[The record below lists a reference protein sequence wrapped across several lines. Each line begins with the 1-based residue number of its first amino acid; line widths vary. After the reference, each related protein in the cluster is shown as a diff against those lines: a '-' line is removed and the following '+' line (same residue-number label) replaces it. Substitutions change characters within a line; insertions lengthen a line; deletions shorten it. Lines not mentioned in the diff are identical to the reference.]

1 MAQSQSNISQLK
13 DFLSYLVTVKGDL
26 SNITAPPFTLSPKSV
41 VEIPASWAEHH
52 DLFMQPAR
60 EKDPAR
66 RSLLVLKNFLCSLK
80 RQVYTATA
88 SKGCSNDDCGDD
100 GVKKPLNAFLGELFL
115 GTFEGDDGST
125 TRLICEQVSHH
136 PPVTACCLYN
146 EIHGMSSSGYVAQ
159 EITFNPGSGVRVKQ
173 IGHAIIRDE
182 GHGESHLMT
191 LPTIVIKGL
200 VVGRPYPE
208 LEGTC
213 YISSSSG
220 YLATVDF
227 QGRNLLGS
235 GKKNS
240 VHAEI
245 SSVRDGGRTMFEVT
259 GQWNDRLTIID
270 STNGKQIDDFYI
282 DDVPLT
288 ELQTKPLS
296 EQSSWESRKAWGK
309 VAEGIGA
316 GSMHVVGDEKSTIEN
331 AQREMRAAE
340 ESVGVEWPRLFFQ
353 NSDDDDHEFA
363 LLAKIIPDQTA
374 RNLNQERTAGVWKFI
389 GVGAA
394 EALLSDGIFHRSLAP
409 TGQTEYC

>member
-1 MAQSQSNISQLK
+1 MAQPQSNVSQLK

-41 VEIPASWAEHH
+41 LEIPASWAEHH
-52 DLFMQPAR
+52 DLFMQPAH

-80 RQVYTATA
+80 RQVYTAAA
-88 SKGCSNDDCGDD
+88 SKGRSNGDCGDD
-100 GVKKPLNAFLGELFL
+100 GVKKLLNAFLGELFL
-115 GTFEGDDGST
+115 GTFKGDDGST

-146 EIHGMSSSGYVAQ
+146 QVHGISSLGYVAQ
-159 EITFNPGSGVRVKQ
+159 ETTFNPASGVRVKQ

-200 VVGRPYPE
+200 VVGQPYPE

-220 YLATVDF
+220 YLATINF
-227 QGRNLLGS
+227 QSRSLLGS

-245 SSVRDGGRTMFEVT
+245 SSVRDGGRAIFEVT

-270 STNGKQIDDFYI
+270 STSGKQIDDFHV
-282 DDVPLT
+282 DDVSLT
-288 ELQTKPLS
+288 ELQTKPLE
-296 EQSSWESRKAWGK
+296 EQSSWESRKAWAK
-309 VAEGIGA
+309 VVEGISA
-316 GSMHVVGDEKSTIEN
+316 GSMHVVSDEKSRIED

-353 NSDDDDHEFA
+353 NSDDSNQEFA

-374 RNLNQERTAGVWKFI
+374 RSLHQDRTAGVWKFI

-409 TGQTEYC
+409 TGQTEY

>member
-41 VEIPASWAEHH
+41 LEIPASWAERH
-52 DLFMQPAR
+52 DLFMQPAQ
-60 EKDPAR
+60 EKDAAQ

-80 RQVYTATA
+80 RQVYTAAT
-88 SKGCSNDDCGDD
+88 SKGCSDDDCGDD

-115 GTFEGDDGST
+115 GTFEGNDGST

-146 EIHGMSSSGYVAQ
+146 EIHGISSSGYVAQ
-159 EITFNPGSGVRVKQ
+159 EITFNPASGVRVKQ

-200 VVGRPYPE
+200 PVGRPYPE

-220 YLATVDF
+220 YLATIDF
-227 QGRNLLGS
+227 QGKSMLGS

-245 SSVRDGGRTMFEVT
+245 SNVRDGDKMMFEVT
-259 GQWNDRLTIID
+259 GQWNDRLTIVD

-282 DDVPLT
+282 DDVPLA
-288 ELQTKPLS
+288 ELQTKSLE
-296 EQSSWESRKAWGK
+296 EQSSWESRKAWSK

-316 GSMHVVGDEKSTIEN
+316 GSMHVVGDEKSTIED

-340 ESVGVEWPRLFFQ
+340 KSVGVEWPRLFFQ
-353 NSDDDDHEFA
+353 NSDRDDQEFA